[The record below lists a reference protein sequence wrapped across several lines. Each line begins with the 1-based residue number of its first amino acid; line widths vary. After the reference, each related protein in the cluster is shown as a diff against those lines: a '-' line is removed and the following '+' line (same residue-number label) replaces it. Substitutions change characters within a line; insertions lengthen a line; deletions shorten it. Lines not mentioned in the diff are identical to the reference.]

1 MCEMKHRSKL
11 HKLKAK
17 QDRSVIPYPPG
28 YEQQSLTKELVLFSD
43 HLLTCVE
50 EYREIFTILLNQF
63 EIELECGDSKP
74 NRYDLEAIANNEQII
89 RHNEDL
95 PTGVFVSVEEQFN
108 RIHKSVLR
116 IMKLLDLIE
125 LNRISDDESGAYRD
139 EAC

>member
-1 MCEMKHRSKL
+1 MKHRSEL

-43 HLLTCVE
+43 HLLTCVK
-50 EYREIFTILLNQF
+50 EYREIFTILLKQF
-63 EIELECGDSKP
+63 EIELECGDSKR
-74 NRYDLEAIANNEQII
+74 NRYYLEAIANNEQII
-89 RHNEDL
+89 WYNEDL